1 MKPQYQPKDFE
12 QPLYEYWE
20 KQGFF
25 KPHGDTTKKSFCIML
40 PPPNITGSLHMGH
53 AFQQTLM
60 DIMIRYHRMQGDNT
74 LWQVGT
80 DHAGIATQ
88 IVVERKLALEIGQT
102 RQALGREKF
111 VDQIWQWKKESGTKI
126 THQMKRL
133 GNSVDWERE
142 RFTMDQGFSC
152 AVRDIFIRLYREGL
166 IYRGKRLVN
175 WDPMLGTAISD
186 IEVENKESRGFLWH
200 IRYPLTDQ
208 VQTKEGK
215 NYLVVA
221 TTRPETLIGDT
232 AIAINPKD
240 DRYQTLVGK
249 FVSLPIIKRRIP
261 IIADENIEMSKG
273 TGCMKITP
281 AHDFKDYEI
290 GQRHKLPMINILNFD
305 GTMRTSCEV
314 FDCKG
319 NPSNIYS
326 SKLPI
331 TFHNL
336 ERDDARKAILSS
348 LIALNLLESKYPH
361 DLVIPYG
368 DRSGV
373 IIEPMLT
380 DQWYIRTQPLVIKAL
395 EAVQYGELKFIPKKY
410 EKIYLSW
417 MHNIQDWCISRQ
429 LWWGHRIPAWYDKD
443 GKVYVGKDE
452 HEVRYA
458 NKLNTNMILHQDNDV
473 LDTWFSSGLWTFSAL
488 GWPENTELLRIFHP
502 TSVLVSG
509 FDIIFFWIARMIM
522 LTMHFIKDET
532 GRSQVP
538 FNKVYIT
545 GLILDEEGQK
555 MSKSKG
561 NVIDPL
567 DIIDGISLEALIK
580 KRTENMIKP
589 KFLNTIR
596 KRTEI
601 KFPHGIKAYGTDALR
616 FTLAALSYPARNIH
630 WDMKRLEG
638 YRKFCNKLWNASRF
652 VVINTQQKDCGYNTD
667 HKVLSLADRWIRSKL
682 NNSIKDYIEALNNY
696 RFDIASNII
705 YEFIWHQFCDWY
717 LEFTKPVIN
726 RDSEEAQ
733 RGTRYTMIEILETI
747 LRLSHPIIP
756 FITEHIWQRIKLL
769 KGINDPTIMLQPIP
783 KYDISLADEVAE
795 NHIDWIKKL
804 IIAIRNISY
813 EMNLTMPIKNILL
826 KNLPNFRLN
835 VLSIVNNN
843 NYLICKLARVQKLA
857 VCNTLVETNPN
868 TTVIKLIEGAEIIL
882 PLGIDINK
890 QVKVKQLS
898 NKISKLNIEITRIQ
912 KMLSNELFM
921 SGAPEAIILKNRQKL
936 NRYLDEKAIIMQN
949 NKSLLN
955 YK

>member
-1 MKPQYQPKDFE
+1 MKQQYQPKDFE
-12 QPLYEYWE
+12 KTLYEYWE
-20 KQGFF
+20 KQGYF
-25 KPHGDTTKKSFCIML
+25 KPHGDTSKKSFCIML

-60 DIMIRYHRMQGDNT
+60 DIMIRYHRMQGYNT

-88 IVVERKLALEIGQT
+88 IIVERKLALEIGQT
-102 RQALGREKF
+102 RQTLGREKF
-111 VDQIWQWKKESGTKI
+111 IDQIWQWRKEAGKKI
-126 THQMKRL
+126 TNQMRRL
-133 GNSVDWERE
+133 GNSLNWEGE

-152 AVRDIFIRLYREGL
+152 AVRDIFISLYREDL

-186 IEVENKESRGFLWH
+186 IEVENREYRGDMWH
-200 IRYPLTDQ
+200 IRYPLTDN
-208 VQTKEGK
+208 VKTKEGK
-215 NYLVVA
+215 TYLVVA

-232 AIAINPKD
+232 AIAINPQD

-249 FVSLPIIKRRIP
+249 FVILPIIKRRIP
-261 IIADENIEMSKG
+261 IIADEKIEMHKG

-281 AHDFKDYEI
+281 AHDFHDYEI

-305 GTMRTSCEV
+305 GTIRTSCEI
-314 FDCKG
+314 FDCNGKI
-319 NPSNIYS
+319 SKIYS
-326 SKLPI
+326 SKLPKI
-331 TFHNL
+331 FHNL
-336 ERDDARKAILSS
+336 ERDNAREAILSW
-348 LIALNLLESKYPH
+348 LTTLNLIESRQPH
-361 DLVIPYG
+361 DLVMPYG

-380 DQWYIRTQPLVIKAL
+380 DQWYLRTQPLVNKAL

-410 EKIYLSW
+410 ENIYLSW
-417 MHNIQDWCISRQ
+417 MRNIQDWCISRQ
-429 LWWGHRIPAWYDKD
+429 LWWGHRIPAWYDKN
-443 GKVYVGKDE
+443 GKIYVGKDE
-452 HEVRYA
+452 NEVRYA
-458 NKLNTNMILHQDNDV
+458 NQLNTNVLLHQDNDV

-532 GRSQVP
+532 GKSQVP
-538 FNKVYIT
+538 FYKVYIT
-545 GLILDEEGQK
+545 GLILDEEGKK

-580 KRTENMIKP
+580 KRTDNMIKP
-589 KFLNTIR
+589 KLLNNIR

-652 VVINTQQKDCGYNTD
+652 VLINTQQKDYNYNQD
-667 HKVLSLADRWIRSKL
+667 CKVLSLADRWIRSKL
-682 NNSIKDYIEALNNY
+682 NTSIKNYIEALNHY

-726 RDSEEAQ
+726 LGSEDAK
-733 RGTRYTMIEILETI
+733 RGTRYTMIEVLEAI

-783 KYDISLADEVAE
+783 QYDISLADELAE
-795 NHIDWIKKL
+795 NHIDWIKQL
-804 IIAIRNISY
+804 IITIRNIRS
-813 EMNLTMPIKNILL
+813 EMKITMPIHNILL
-826 KNLPNFRLN
+826 KPLPNCKLN
-835 VLSIVNNN
+835 ILLLVNHNNDIISKLTGVKNITVCSSIV
-843 NYLICKLARVQKLA
+843 
-857 VCNTLVETNPN
+857 ESNPE
-868 TTVIKLIEGAEIIL
+868 TTVIKLIDGAEIMI
-882 PLGIDINK
+882 PLSIAINQQIKCK
-890 QVKVKQLS
+890 QIS
-898 NKISKLNIEITRIQ
+898 NKISKLNIEITRLQ
-912 KMLSNELFM
+912 KMISNQLFI
-921 SGAPEAIILKNRQKL
+921 SGAPEAVILKTRHKL
-936 NRYLDEKAIIMQN
+936 NRYLDEKAMLMQQQQIIS
-949 NKSLLN
+949 K
-955 YK
+955 

>member
-1 MKPQYQPKDFE
+1 MKQQYQPKDFE

-20 KQGFF
+20 KQGYF
-25 KPHGDTTKKSFCIML
+25 KPHGDTSKKSFCIML

-60 DIMIRYHRMQGDNT
+60 DIMIRYHRMQGYNT

-88 IVVERKLALEIGQT
+88 LVVERKLALERGQT
-102 RQALGREKF
+102 RQALGRENF
-111 VDQIWQWKKESGTKI
+111 LDQIWQWRKESGKKI
-126 THQMKRL
+126 TTQMRRL
-133 GNSVDWERE
+133 GNSLDWELE

-152 AVRDIFIRLYREGL
+152 AVRDIFVSLYREGL

-186 IEVENKESRGFLWH
+186 IEVENKEYRGSIWH

-208 VQTKEGK
+208 VKTNEGK

-221 TTRPETLIGDT
+221 TTRPETLMGDT
-232 AIAINPKD
+232 AIAIHPRD
-240 DRYQTLVGK
+240 DRYRTLVGK
-249 FVSLPIIKRRIP
+249 FVLLPILKRRIP
-261 IIADENIEMSKG
+261 IIADENIDMHKG

-281 AHDFKDYEI
+281 AHDFTDYQI

-305 GTMRTSCEV
+305 GTIRTSCEV

-319 NPSNIYS
+319 NKSKIYS

-331 TFHNL
+331 IFHNL
-336 ERDDARKAILSS
+336 QRDDAREAVLSY
-348 LIALNLLESKYPH
+348 LTALNLLESRHPH
-361 DLVIPYG
+361 DLVMPYG

-380 DQWYIRTQPLVIKAL
+380 DQWYIRTQPLVNKAL
-395 EAVQYGELKFIPKKY
+395 EAVQDGELKFIPKKY
-410 EKIYLSW
+410 ENIYLSW
-417 MHNIQDWCISRQ
+417 MRNIQDWCISRQ
-429 LWWGHRIPAWYDKD
+429 LWWGHRIPAWYDNN

-452 HEVRYA
+452 NEVRYA
-458 NKLNTNMILHQDNDV
+458 NKLNTNIILHQDNDV

-488 GWPENTELLRIFHP
+488 GWPEHPELLRIFHP

-532 GRSQVP
+532 GKSQVP
-538 FNKVYIT
+538 FKKVYIT

-589 KFLNTIR
+589 KLLNTIS

-601 KFPHGIKAYGTDALR
+601 NFPHGIKASGTDALR

-652 VVINTQQKDCGYNTD
+652 VLINTQQKDCGYN
-667 HKVLSLADRWIRSKL
+667 KNYKILSLADRWIKSKL
-682 NNSIKDYIEALNNY
+682 NNSIKNYIEALNSY

-717 LEFTKPVIN
+717 LEFTKPVITLA
-726 RDSEEAQ
+726 SEDAQ
-733 RGTRYTMIEILETI
+733 RGTRYTMIEVLEAI

-769 KGINDPTIMLQPIP
+769 KGIKDPTIMLQPIP
-783 KYDISLADEVAE
+783 KYDISLVDELAE
-795 NHIDWIKKL
+795 NHIDWIKTF
-804 IIAIRNISY
+804 IITIRNLRS
-813 EMNLTMPIKNILL
+813 EMKITMPIKNILL
-826 KNLPNFRLN
+826 KQLPNCRLN
-835 VLSIVNNN
+835 ILRIVNNN
-843 NYLICKLARVQKLA
+843 NYIICKLARVQKIT
-857 VCNTLVETNPN
+857 VCNTFLVENN
-868 TTVIKLIEGAEIIL
+868 LETTVIRLIEGAEIRIS
-882 PLGIDINK
+882 LGININK
-890 QVKVKQLS
+890 PVTGKQLS
-898 NKISKLNIEITRIQ
+898 NKISKLTLEITRIQ
-912 KMLSNELFM
+912 KMLSNQLFI
-921 SGAPEAIILKNRQKL
+921 SGAPEAVILKTRQKL
-936 NRYLDEKAIIMQN
+936 NRYLDEKATLIQQQITT
-949 NKSLLN
+949 KL
-955 YK
+955 